1 MTRLIS
7 TLTFAAL
14 LLTGCGDSG
23 PETEPSAAAPE
34 ASPSGMD
41 RAETADANPF
51 LDDIDADT
59 SYLYANLRRL
69 PEPVSDKMW
78 TINESSASTN
88 RAMLDALSEDEELPT
103 EARALLDELIRL
115 VTRDGWEAAGL
126 HPNPYY
132 AFFGSQLMPF
142 MRFEL
147 TDGAAFGAFI
157 TRIEED
163 LEQPF
168 GRRDVEGSEVI
179 WFEIQPGLGVAMHH
193 DAEAVTAA
201 LIPDDAAFLARVT
214 GAYEPVEPMTAEAI
228 TSFNESEGFSAHG
241 SGYLDWRR
249 FIDRMLAEDAPLA
262 SLYTDGQLDEL
273 TSNPACVA
281 EYGAL
286 GEAMPRLSFGYTRLT
301 ESEMDFTLRQELA
314 DELAAGLRPAALA
327 PVSIDRP
334 LNGLFNLGFA
344 FDLVA
349 AREFA
354 RSLVDGW
361 VENPPQC
368 PSFEMIA
375 EQAPQM
381 QQNLNQPI
389 PPVVT
394 NLQGMFLEGM
404 TFELG
409 ENGIPTG
416 GGTLSLFMENPQLL
430 VGMAQMFSPAVA
442 ELSLEPGGE
451 PQPVPADALPQL
463 AQLDLQAWIALADNA
478 IGIAIGEEH
487 TDRLSQVIEP
497 SEADDLIMAGSM
509 DFRMMTELMSL
520 AESAIG
526 DLDEEAAQGL
536 QAQRAQYE
544 AMAEIYESAS
554 IRIRLADGIEFI
566 GETRL
571 R

>member
-1 MTRLIS
+1 MIRLIS
-7 TLTFAAL
+7 ALTVSL
-14 LLTGCGDSG
+14 LLLSGCGDSD
-23 PETEPSAAAPE
+23 PETERGTTAPAPE
-34 ASPSGMD
+34 SRPDG
-41 RAETADANPF
+41 ADGNPF
-51 LDDIDADT
+51 IADIDADT
-59 SYLYANLRRL
+59 AYFYTNLRRL
-69 PEPVSDKMW
+69 PESVSDKMW
-78 TINESSASTN
+78 MINESNASTN
-88 RAMLDALSEDEELPT
+88 RAMLEALSEDDELPT
-103 EARALLDELIRL
+103 EARALVDELIAL
-115 VTRDGWEAAGL
+115 ATRDGWKAAGL

-147 TDGAAFGAFI
+147 SDGAAFGEFMS
-157 TRIEED
+157 RVEQG

-168 GRRDVEGSEVI
+168 SRRDVEGSEVI
-179 WFEIQPGLGVAMHH
+179 WFEVRPGLGIAMYH
-193 DAEAVTAA
+193 DEEAVTAA
-201 LIPDDAAFLARVT
+201 LVPDDAAFLAQVT
-214 GAYEPVEPMTAEAI
+214 GAYDPVEPMTASAVA
-228 TSFNESEGFSAHG
+228 SFNASEGFSAHG

-249 FIDRMLAEDAPLA
+249 FIDSMLAEDAPLA
-262 SLYTDGQLDEL
+262 SLYTEGQLDEL
-273 TSNPACVA
+273 TGNPACVA

-286 GEAMPRLSFGYTRLT
+286 GEAMPRLSFGYTQLT
-301 ESEMDFTLRQELA
+301 ESEMDFTLRQELSDA
-314 DELAAGLRPAALA
+314 LATGLSPAARA
-327 PVSIDRP
+327 PVSIDRR

-344 FDLVA
+344 VDLVA

-368 PSFEMIA
+368 PSFAAIA
-375 EQAPQM
+375 EQAPEV
-381 QQNLNQPI
+381 QQNLNRPI

-394 NLQGMFLEGM
+394 NLHGLYLEAM
-404 TFELG
+404 TFDLG

-416 GGTLSLFMENPQLL
+416 GGTLSFFMENPQLL

-463 AQLDLQAWIALADNA
+463 AQLDLQAWIALAENA
-478 IGIAIGEEH
+478 IGIAIGEDH
-487 TDRLSQVIEP
+487 IDQLSRSIEP
-497 SEADDLIMAGSM
+497 TAADDLIMAGNM

-520 AESAIG
+520 AENAIG
-526 DLDEEAAQGL
+526 DIDEEAARGL

-554 IRIRLADGIEFI
+554 FKIRLAEGVEFI

>member
-1 MTRLIS
+1 MTRTIS
-7 TLTFAAL
+7 ALTFAAL

-23 PETEPSAAAPE
+23 PESEPSAAAPE
-34 ASPSGMD
+34 ASAGAMTS
-41 RAETADANPF
+41 AETGEANPF
-51 LDDIDADT
+51 LGDIDADT
-59 SYLYANLRRL
+59 AYVYTNLSRL
-69 PEPVSDKMW
+69 PESVSDKMW
-78 TINESSASTN
+78 MINESNASTN
-88 RAMLDALSEDEELPT
+88 RAMLDALSEDEDMPS
-103 EARALLDELIRL
+103 EARALVDELMRL
-115 VTRDGWEAAGL
+115 ITRDGWEAAGL

-147 TDGAAFGAFI
+147 TDGAAFDAFI
-157 TRIEED
+157 DRVEEG

-168 GRRDVEGSEVI
+168 VRRDVDGSEVI
-179 WFEIQPGLGVAMHH
+179 WFALQPTFGIAMHH

-214 GAYEPVEPMTAEAI
+214 GAFDPVEPMTASAVA
-228 TSFNESEGFSAHG
+228 SFNASEGFSPHG

-249 FIDRMLAEDAPLA
+249 FIDRMLAEDSPLA
-262 SLYTDGQLDEL
+262 SLYTDGQLEAL
-273 TSNPACVA
+273 TSNPACIA
-281 EYGAL
+281 EYAAL
-286 GEAMPRLSFGYTRLT
+286 GEAMPRLSFGYTQLT
-301 ESEMDFTLRQELA
+301 DSSMDFTLRQELA
-314 DELAAGLRPAALA
+314 DNLAAALRPAALA

-334 LNGLFNLGFA
+334 LNGLFNLGVS

-368 PSFEMIA
+368 PSFEAIA
-375 EQAPQM
+375 QQAPEM
-381 QQNLNQPI
+381 QQNLNRPI

-394 NLQGMFLEGM
+394 NLQGLFIEAM
-404 TFELG
+404 TFDLG

-416 GGTLSLFMENPQLL
+416 GGTLSFFMKNPQLL

-451 PQPVPADALPQL
+451 PQQVPADALPQL
-463 AQLDLQAWIALADNA
+463 EQLGLQAWIALAENA
-478 IGIAIGEEH
+478 IGIAVGEEH
-487 TDRLSQVIEP
+487 IGQLSQAIEP
-497 SEADDLIMAGSM
+497 TEADDLIMAGNM

-526 DLDEEAAQGL
+526 DLDEQAAQGL

-554 IRIRLADGIEFI
+554 FKIRLADGIEFI